1 MVGVARPDITPPG
14 TPAAGM
20 QGGALRALIDAGR
33 DSPKD
38 VLTSVS
44 RALEVLEAV
53 AASPLPLPAKAVAQQ
68 LEISLGTSYHVLHTL
83 EHAGYVVRVG
93 HGCYGLGSKVA
104 RLHRLFYEQFDL
116 VPTVRPVLADLAEQT
131 HEDCY
136 VAVFRGGE
144 VIIVDIAEGTDE
156 ALHLPGVDV
165 GFSRV
170 AHTTALGKVL
180 LAAAPEPLL
189 DDYLGA
195 RRLEAYTRRT
205 LVERRH
211 LKRNL
216 GAVREIGVAKDLEE
230 LVDGCCCVAVG
241 IVGPQGDEV
250 ASIGLS
256 CPTARWR
263 IDQELLTGL
272 VQDAGERA
280 SAAIGGPSPAAVA
293 LSPS

>member
-1 MVGVARPDITPPG
+1 MGGVRSDTDPG
-14 TPAAGM
+14 VTPATGM
-20 QGGALRALIDAGR
+20 RGGALRALIDAGR
-33 DSPKD
+33 DGPKD

-53 AASPLPLPAKAVAQQ
+53 AASPLPLPAKAVAQR

-116 VPTVRPVLADLAEQT
+116 VPAVRPVLADLAERTQ
-131 HEDCY
+131 EDCY

-144 VIIVDIAEGTDE
+144 MIIVDVAEGSDE

-180 LAAAPEPLL
+180 LAAVPEPVLV
-189 DDYLGA
+189 DYLDA
-195 RRLEAYTRRT
+195 RRLEPYTRRT

-216 GAVREIGVAKDLEE
+216 GAVRDLGVGRDLEE
-230 LVDGCCCVAVG
+230 LADGCCCVAVPV
-241 IVGPQGDEV
+241 IGPHGDAI

-256 CPTARWR
+256 CPAERWHV
-263 IDQELLTGL
+263 DHEVLTLVVQE
-272 VQDAGERA
+272 AGDRA
-280 SAAIGGPSPAAVA
+280 SAVMGGQAGVI
-293 LSPS
+293 

>member
-1 MVGVARPDITPPG
+1 MR
-14 TPAAGM
+14 
-20 QGGALRALIDAGR
+20 GGALRELIDAGR
-33 DSPKD
+33 EGPKD

-44 RALEVLEAV
+44 RALGVLEAV
-53 AASPLPLPAKAVAQQ
+53 AASPLPLPAKAVAQR
-68 LEISLGTSYHVLHTL
+68 LEISLGTTYHVLHTL

-131 HEDCY
+131 CEDCY

-144 VIIVDIAEGTDE
+144 MIIVDVAEGADE

-180 LAAAPEPLL
+180 LAAAPEPVLV
-189 DDYLGA
+189 DYLGA
-195 RRLEAYTRRT
+195 RRLEPYTRRT

-211 LKRNL
+211 LRRNL
-216 GAVREIGVAKDLEE
+216 GAVRECGIGKDLEE
-230 LVDGCCCVAVG
+230 LSDGCCCVAVP
-241 IVGPQGDEV
+241 IIGPHGEAI

-256 CPTARWR
+256 CDSERWR
-263 IDQELLTGL
+263 TAHDELTLCVQE
-272 VQDAGERA
+272 AGQRA
-280 SAAIGGPSPAAVA
+280 STAMGGQAGPTQHP
-293 LSPS
+293 

>member
-1 MVGVARPDITPPG
+1 MGGVRADTETTIG
-14 TPAAGM
+14 PAAGM
-20 QGGALRALIDAGR
+20 QGGALRAVLDAGR
-33 DSPKD
+33 EGPRD

-44 RALEVLEAV
+44 RALDVLEAV
-53 AASPLPLPAKAVAQQ
+53 AASPLPLPAKAIAQS

-116 VPTVRPVLADLAEQT
+116 LPTVRPILSDLAEQT
-131 HEDCY
+131 REDCY

-144 VIIVDIAEGTDE
+144 MIIVDLAEGTDG

-180 LAAAPEPLL
+180 LAAVPEPIL

-216 GAVREIGVAKDLEE
+216 GVVRELGVARDLEE
-230 LVDGCCCVAVG
+230 LSDGCCCVAVS
-241 IVGPQGDEV
+241 IVGPQGHPV

-256 CPTARWR
+256 CPAERWR
-263 IDQELLTGL
+263 LDHEVLTRMVQE
-272 VQDAGERA
+272 AGEHA
-280 SAAIGGPSPAAVA
+280 SAAVGGPVA
-293 LSPS
+293 LLQQM

>member
-1 MVGVARPDITPPG
+1 MGGVRADTETVMG
-14 TPAAGM
+14 PAAGM

-33 DSPKD
+33 EAPKD

-44 RALEVLEAV
+44 RALNVLETI
-53 AASPLPLPAKAVAQQ
+53 AASPLPLPAKAVAQS

-116 VPTVRPVLADLAEQT
+116 VPAVRPVLADLADQSW
-131 HEDCY
+131 EDCY
-136 VAVFRGGE
+136 LAVFRGGE
-144 VIIVDIAEGTDE
+144 MIIVDVAEGASD

-180 LAAAPEPLL
+180 LAAAPEPVL
-189 DDYLGA
+189 DEYLGA
-195 RRLEAYTRRT
+195 RRLQAFTRRT

-216 GAVREIGVAKDLEE
+216 GAVRDLGVGKDLEE
-230 LVDGCCCVAVG
+230 LSDGCCCVAVP
-241 IVGPQGDEV
+241 ITGPSGAAI
-250 ASIGLS
+250 ASIGMS
-256 CPTARWR
+256 CPASRWH
-263 IDQELLTGL
+263 IDYERLTTL
-272 VQDAGERA
+272 VQNAGERA
-280 SAAIGGPSPAAVA
+280 TAAVGGHVA
-293 LSPS
+293 V

>member
-1 MVGVARPDITPPG
+1 MGGGRSDTESEMG
-14 TPAAGM
+14 PATGM
-20 QGGALRALIDAGR
+20 RGGALRAVIDAGR
-33 DSPKD
+33 EGPKD

-53 AASPLPLPAKAVAQQ
+53 AASPLPLPAKAVAQR

-116 VPTVRPVLADLAEQT
+116 VPAVRPMLVELAEQT
-131 HEDCY
+131 CEDCY

-144 VIIVDIAEGTDE
+144 MIIVDIAEGPDE

-180 LAAAPEPLL
+180 LAAAPESVLV
-189 DDYLGA
+189 DYLSA
-195 RRLEAYTRRT
+195 RRLEPYTRRT

-216 GAVREIGVAKDLEE
+216 SAVRELGIGKDLEE
-230 LVDGCCCVAVG
+230 LSDGCCCVAVP
-241 IVGPQGDEV
+241 IFGPHGDAL

-256 CPTARWR
+256 CGSERWR
-263 IDQELLTGL
+263 VAQQELTLL

-280 SAAIGGPSPAAVA
+280 STAMGGHAV
-293 LSPS
+293 LNQQV